1 MRWMMLSVVALV
13 AVTPDLYTQHDHSA
27 ILRTKTEKRLQEIA
41 GNLKG
46 VAGIAAVDLTTGERF
61 GVNERMVFPQGSA
74 IKIPVLME
82 VYRQSSDGRFSLGD
96 RRWVTR
102 RSTVGGSGILQF
114 FADSASALSIRDLC
128 MLMITQSDNTATN
141 MLIDLVG
148 MDRVNAMLVSEGFS
162 QTRLQRQMMDTG
174 ASARGEENLS
184 TPEESVRIM
193 ERLHRGKFV
202 SPAVSR
208 EIVELLRLPKGG
220 AFKTGLPDSVAV
232 AFKPG
237 GIAGVSTEWA
247 IVLLPE
253 RPFAVC
259 FMESQQLGD
268 EAGPAM
274 RETARVLFEY
284 FWRKAHATRY
294 GTYVPVPAH

>member
-1 MRWMMLSVVALV
+1 MRRTLLLVAALV
-13 AVTPDLYTQHDHSA
+13 VVSHDLYPQNDQPV
-27 ILRTKTEKRLQEIA
+27 ILRKKTEQRLQEIA
-41 GNLKG
+41 GHLKG
-46 VAGIAAVDLTTGERF
+46 VAGIAAVDLATGERF

-82 VYRQSSDGRFSLGD
+82 VFRQSSAGRFSQGD
-96 RRWVTR
+96 RRWVTK

-114 FADSASALSIRDLC
+114 FADSTSALSIRDLC
-128 MLMITQSDNTATN
+128 MLMVTQSDNTATN

-148 MDRVNAMLVSEGFS
+148 MDRVNEMLASEGFS
-162 QTRLQRQMMDTG
+162 QTRLQRRMMDTG

-193 ERLHRGKFV
+193 ELLHRGKFV

-220 AFKTGLPDSVAV
+220 ALKAGLPDSVSV

-294 GTYVPVPAH
+294 GTYVPVPAQ